1 MVDPRKKRRLLAIL
15 AGSDPMLSS
24 SVVEFSAPKPCRLGP
39 WQGRQRSCPEPSAG
53 EKRPALSSEAQLPR
67 TVEIIWK

>member
-1 MVDPRKKRRLLAIL
+1 MAIL
-15 AGSDPMLSS
+15 ARSNPMFITN
-24 SVVEFSAPKPCRLGP
+24 VVEFRAPKPCRLGP
-39 WQGRQRSCPEPSAG
+39 WLGRQRSYPEPSAG